1 MIINAFVVINGFDR
15 KEEEEEERERE
26 REREREF
33 IWAPSGF

>member
-26 REREREF
+26 F